1 MLGAQFYQQRPPSPA
16 LSSAALMSRAS
27 SKNSAVGKRPATSTS
42 NRPPNRLRI
51 VGGRW
56 RGTRIDFPA
65 IEAIRPSPD
74 RVRETLFNWL
84 QTSILGARCLD
95 LFAGSGALGIE
106 ALSRGAAE
114 VTFVDREPQI
124 GRHITQTLQRLGATT
139 ATVQVEDAARFLGR
153 APRPFDVVF
162 LDPPFAS
169 ALLQAAFD
177 KLPQGWLA
185 PDAYIYVECPAA
197 TPLPPLPPGWT
208 VYRSKQAGQVGY
220 HLLRVI
226 AAR

>member
-1 MLGAQFYQQRPPSPA
+1 MARVIHN
-16 LSSAALMSRAS
+16 R
-27 SKNSAVGKRPATSTS
+27 AVGKKAAA
-42 NRPPNRLRI
+42 NAPNRLRI

-56 RGTRIDFPA
+56 RGMRIDFPA
-65 IEAIRPSPD
+65 LDAIRPSPD

-84 QTSILGARCLD
+84 QTRVLGTRCLD

-124 GRHITQTLQRLGATT
+124 GRHLTQTLQRLGATG
-139 ATVQVEDAARFLGR
+139 ATVQAEDAARFLAR
-153 APRPFDVVF
+153 LPQPFDLVF

-169 ALLQAAFD
+169 NLLQQAFT

-185 PDAYIYVECPAA
+185 DDALVYVECPSD
-197 TPLPPLPPGWT
+197 TPLPPLPRGWS
-208 VYRSKQAGQVGY
+208 VHRSKQAGQVGY
-220 HLLRVI
+220 HLLR
-226 AAR
+226 ATRAEEASS

>member
-1 MLGAQFYQQRPPSPA
+1 
-16 LSSAALMSRAS
+16 MSRVA
-27 SKNSAVGKRPATSTS
+27 KKGRVVGKKTAADSAPH
-42 NRPPNRLRI
+42 RLRI

-56 RGTRIDFPA
+56 RGVHIDFPA

-84 QTSILGARCLD
+84 QAQIVGTRCLD

-114 VTFVDREPQI
+114 VTFVDREPQV
-124 GRHITQTLQRLGATT
+124 GRHLKETLQRLGASG
-139 ATVQVEDAARFLGR
+139 ATVEVDDAGRFLGR
-153 APRPFDVVF
+153 PAQPFDVVF

-169 ALLQAAFD
+169 TLLSTVFA

-185 PDAYIYVECPAA
+185 PEAHIYVECPAD
-197 TPLPPLPPGWT
+197 TPLPALPAGWS

-220 HLLRVI
+220 HLLRATAVRSRS
-226 AAR
+226 AEEGSP

>member
-1 MLGAQFYQQRPPSPA
+1 
-16 LSSAALMSRAS
+16 MSRTP
-27 SKNSAVGKRPATSTS
+27 SKNSAARL
-42 NRPPNRLRI
+42 PNRLRI

-56 RGTRIDFPA
+56 RGSRIDFPP

-84 QTSILGARCLD
+84 QTRIVGARCLD

-124 GRHITQTLQRLGATT
+124 GRHISQTLQRLSATGG
-139 ATVQVEDAARFLGR
+139 TVQVEDAARFLGR
-153 APRPFDVVF
+153 ASSPFDVVF

-169 ALLQAAFD
+169 TLLQAAFD
-177 KLPQGWLA
+177 RLPQGWLA
-185 PDAYIYVECPAA
+185 DDAYIYVECPADV
-197 TPLPPLPPGWT
+197 PLPALPVGWT

-220 HLLRVI
+220 HLLRAT

>member
-1 MLGAQFYQQRPPSPA
+1 MPRTP
-16 LSSAALMSRAS
+16 
-27 SKNSAVGKRPATSTS
+27 SKNSAVDRL
-42 NRPPNRLRI
+42 PNRLRI

-56 RGTRIDFPA
+56 RGSRIDFPA
-65 IEAIRPSPD
+65 IDAIRPSPD

-84 QTSILGARCLD
+84 QTRIVGARCLD

-124 GRHITQTLQRLGATT
+124 GRHITQTLQRLGSIG

-153 APRPFDVVF
+153 APSRFDVVF

-169 ALLQAAFD
+169 ALLQIAFD

-185 PDAYIYVECPAA
+185 DDAYIYVECPADV
-197 TPLPPLPPGWT
+197 PLPPLPTGWT

-220 HLLRVI
+220 HLLRAT

>member
-1 MLGAQFYQQRPPSPA
+1 
-16 LSSAALMSRAS
+16 MSRTP
-27 SKNSAVGKRPATSTS
+27 SKNRAAGKRPAAAAAG
-42 NRPPNRLRI
+42 RLPNRLRI

-56 RGTRIDFPA
+56 RGIRIDFPA

-84 QTSILGARCLD
+84 QTRVVGARCLD

-114 VTFVDREPQI
+114 VTFVDREPHV
-124 GRHITQTLQRLGATT
+124 GRHIKQTLQRLGAGG

-153 APRPFDVVF
+153 TPRALDVARPYDIVF

-169 ALLQAAFD
+169 ALLPLAFEQ
-177 KLPQGWLA
+177 LPQGWLA
-185 PDAYIYVECPAA
+185 PDAYIYVECPADV
-197 TPLPPLPPGWT
+197 PLPPLPSGWS

-220 HLLRVI
+220 HLLRAT
-226 AAR
+226 AAASEDSP

>member
-1 MLGAQFYQQRPPSPA
+1 MSRPPSK
-16 LSSAALMSRAS
+16 SSAAARL
-27 SKNSAVGKRPATSTS
+27 
-42 NRPPNRLRI
+42 PNRLRI

-56 RGTRIDFPA
+56 RGTRIDFPP

-84 QTSILGARCLD
+84 QTRIVGARCLD

-124 GRHITQTLQRLGATT
+124 GRHISQTLQRLSAAGG
-139 ATVQVEDAARFLGR
+139 TVQVEDATRFLGR
-153 APRPFDVVF
+153 MPSRFDVVF

-169 ALLQAAFD
+169 TLLQAAFD

-185 PDAYIYVECPAA
+185 DDAYIYVECPADV
-197 TPLPPLPPGWT
+197 PLQALPAGWT

-220 HLLRVI
+220 HLLRAT
-226 AAR
+226 AATR

>member
-1 MLGAQFYQQRPPSPA
+1 MAPPV
-16 LSSAALMSRAS
+16 
-27 SKNSAVGKRPATSTS
+27 SKKTAPSVPH
-42 NRPPNRLRI
+42 RLRI

-56 RGTRIDFPA
+56 RGMRIDFPA

-84 QTSILGARCLD
+84 QARIVGTRCLD

-106 ALSRGAAE
+106 ALSRGAAA

-124 GRHITQTLQRLGATT
+124 GRHLTQTLERLGASG
-139 ATVQVEDAARFLGR
+139 ASVQVEDAARFLNR
-153 APRPFDVVF
+153 PPQPFDVVF

-169 ALLQAAFD
+169 ALLQTAFTR
-177 KLPQGWLA
+177 LPQGWLA
-185 PDAYIYVECPAA
+185 PEAHVYVECPADA
-197 TPLPPLPPGWT
+197 PLPPLPPGWL

-220 HLLRVI
+220 HLVRTQS
-226 AAR
+226 AADVR

>member
-1 MLGAQFYQQRPPSPA
+1 MT
-16 LSSAALMSRAS
+16 RAS
-27 SKNSAVGKRPATSTS
+27 SKSKAVGKKTARASV
-42 NRPPNRLRI
+42 PNRLRI

-56 RGTRIDFPA
+56 RGMRIDFPA

-84 QTSILGARCLD
+84 QTQIVGARCLD

-114 VTFVDREPQI
+114 VIFVDREPQI
-124 GRHITQTLQRLGATT
+124 GRHLSQTLQRLGATGG
-139 ATVQVEDAARFLGR
+139 TVQVEDAAAFLNRPPRRF
-153 APRPFDVVF
+153 DIVF

-169 ALLQAAFD
+169 ALLQTAFAR
-177 KLPQGWLA
+177 LVQGWLA
-185 PDAYIYVECPAA
+185 PEAHVYVECPAD
-197 TPLPPLPPGWT
+197 TPLPPLPPGWI

-220 HLLRVI
+220 HLLRATVVRPVP
-226 AAR
+226 AEVPS

>member
-1 MLGAQFYQQRPPSPA
+1 M
-16 LSSAALMSRAS
+16 
-27 SKNSAVGKRPATSTS
+27 
-42 NRPPNRLRI
+42 
-51 VGGRW
+51 
-56 RGTRIDFPA
+56 RIDFPA

-84 QTSILGARCLD
+84 QTRIAGARCLD

-124 GRHITQTLQRLGATT
+124 GRHITETLQRLAATG

-185 PDAYIYVECPAA
+185 DDAYIYVECSADA
-197 TPLPPLPPGWT
+197 PLPPLPAGWT

-220 HLLRVI
+220 HLLRAT